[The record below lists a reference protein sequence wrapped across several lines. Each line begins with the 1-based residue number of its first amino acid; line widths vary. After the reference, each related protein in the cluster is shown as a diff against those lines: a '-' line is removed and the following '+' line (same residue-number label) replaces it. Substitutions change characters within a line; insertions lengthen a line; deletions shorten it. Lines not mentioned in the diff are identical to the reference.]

1 MAKNHGLGKGLGAL
15 LKESEIDAVSVA
27 EATGTA
33 KPSDA
38 TAVPAASGEA
48 LSGTDDAGASKGLA
62 KKVSKSKL
70 PAGIESDDDGQLWV
84 NPSLLKPNPHQP
96 RQEFDEEKLS
106 ELAESVREHGIIESI
121 VVEDAGDGSF
131 YIIAGERRTRAARIA
146 GLEKVP
152 VTLRKFSEQK
162 KLEIALIENIQR
174 ADLNDI
180 EEAQAYYKLMELGG
194 LTQEQVAVRVG
205 KNRATV
211 ANAVRLLKLPEDMQ
225 NALAKGSIT
234 AGHARAILSVKNKDD
249 QRILFG
255 KIIGSGMSVRQ
266 AEEAATA
273 INDGAKAKKAAKDV
287 LVPVQERDPDF
298 ASLEQQFRDVL
309 GTKVV
314 LKGSMERGTLNID
327 YFSRADLDRLYDI
340 ITKK

>member
-1 MAKNHGLGKGLGAL
+1 VAKNHGLGKGLAAL
-15 LKESEIDAVSVA
+15 LKESEISEETISA
-27 EATGTA
+27 ETSPAQTESA
-33 KPSDA
+33 PAS
-38 TAVPAASGEA
+38 AASEE
-48 LSGTDDAGASKGLA
+48 SASKA
-62 KKVSKSKL
+62 PSKKAAKSKL
-70 PAGIESDDDGQLWV
+70 PAGMESDDDGQLWV

-96 RQEFDEEKLS
+96 RTEFDEEKLA
-106 ELAESVREHGIIESI
+106 ELAESIREHGIIESI

-146 GLEKVP
+146 GLDKVP

-174 ADLNDI
+174 DDLNDI

-194 LTQEQVAVRVG
+194 LTQEQVASRVG

-211 ANAVRLLKLPEDMQ
+211 ANAIRLLKLPEDMQ
-225 NALAKGSIT
+225 SALAKGSIT
-234 AGHARAILSVKNKDD
+234 AGHARALLSVKNKDD

-266 AEEAATA
+266 AEEAASA
-273 INDGAKAKKAAKDV
+273 INEGAKAKKAGKDQPKIEV
-287 LVPVQERDPDF
+287 ERDPDF
-298 ASLEQQFRDVL
+298 ANLEQQFRDVL

-327 YFSRADLDRLYDI
+327 YFSRDDLDRLYNI
-340 ITKK
+340 ITQK